1 MELEAFLASALPEL
15 PEEARN
21 RLQTEYGLSDYLAN
35 VITGDPPAIHM
46 FDVAVAEAQSQL
58 VVVGEKNNRMA
69 STAVPAETSV
79 VANLLCNELFALVR
93 GGGGQQQKSVV
104 SCHETTAAMQ
114 QQSAI

>member
-1 MELEAFLASALPEL
+1 MASALPEL

-79 VANLLCNELFALVR
+79 VVANLLCNELFALVR